1 MPFPALTRFS
11 YRAKQLWDATA
22 WVGDADLRRLS
33 AVSVLEGSLGAVL
46 DAQLRE
52 QMLHVEL
59 HRVVGE
65 AEPLGD
71 LRVRESPGNEPPDL
85 ALARGQVARRAGGSP
100 LDPAAGG
107 LREHQLA
114 RFDPAERPE
123 RPLRWP
129 RPWCPPARPPL
140 QPRAGRTPGA
150 V

>member
-1 MPFPALTRFS
+1 MPVPALTRFS
-11 YRAKQLWDATA
+11 FRDKQLWDTTA
-22 WVGDADLRRLS
+22 LAGDADLRRLS
-33 AVSVLEGSLGAVL
+33 AVSVFEGGLGAVL

-107 LREHQLA
+107 LRKHELA
-114 RFDPAERPE
+114 SFDLADRRERL
-123 RPLRWP
+123 LR
-129 RPWCPPARPPL
+129 
-140 QPRAGRTPGA
+140 
-150 V
+150 

>member
-1 MPFPALTRFS
+1 MPVPALTRFS
-11 YRAKQLWDATA
+11 FRDKQLWDTTRWAGA
-22 WVGDADLRRLS
+22 PDLRRFP
-33 AVSVLEGSLGAVL
+33 AVSALEGGLGAVL

-85 ALARGQVARRAGGSP
+85 ALARGQVAGRAGGPP

-107 LREHQLA
+107 PGKNPPGRAHPA
-114 RFDPAERPE
+114 DPPDRP
-123 RPLRWP
+123 PPWP
-129 RPWCPPARPPL
+129 RPF
-140 QPRAGRTPGA
+140 
-150 V
+150 